1 VHLWA
6 HDHQSELCAMSHK
19 KRLLRRICHRGY
31 STAFLIYL
39 EGIWP
44 PKEKVYSYFD
54 RTDVH
59 TLPPTEAVML
69 QSHLA
74 LWMM

>member
-1 VHLWA
+1 
-6 HDHQSELCAMSHK
+6 MSHK
-19 KRLLRRICHRGY
+19 KRLLQRICHRGY
-31 STAFLIYL
+31 SMAFLIYL

>member
-1 VHLWA
+1 
-6 HDHQSELCAMSHK
+6 M
-19 KRLLRRICHRGY
+19 
-31 STAFLIYL
+31 AFLIYL